1 MDQCKEN
8 ERKIILFTMLL
19 VLILGSIEFGF
30 IKIISVIDKQ
40 ASSISNA
47 INLKNSQQIEID
59 NIKMNAQKNPNVKK
73 QKEIDRLVLQS
84 VRVEREIESYT
95 SAFVDARQMGQLLA
109 SIMDRYSG
117 LELKQVQNSP
127 FVPVEIPGIAEPWLY
142 RHDLFLEMEG
152 SYLDVMDY
160 VRHVEGLP
168 RKIQWQSLN
177 FEVEEHPRGLLQV
190 EVFTLSTSEEWIG
203 T

>member
-1 MDQCKEN
+1 M
-8 ERKIILFTMLL
+8 II
-19 VLILGSIEFGF
+19 GSIEFGF
-30 IKIISVIDKQ
+30 IKMISAIKMQ
-40 ASSISNA
+40 TSSISNA
-47 INLKNSQQIEID
+47 IKLKDSQQIEIE
-59 NIKMNAQKNPNVKK
+59 NIKMNARKDPNTKK
-73 QKEIDRLVLQS
+73 QKVIDQLTRQS
-84 VRVEREIESYT
+84 DRVEREIESYT
-95 SAFVDARQMGQLLA
+95 SAFVDAKQMGQLLA

-117 LELKQVQNSP
+117 LELKRLQNSP
-127 FVPVEIPGIAEPWLY
+127 FVPVEIPGIEEPWLY

-152 SYLDVMDY
+152 NYLDIMDY

-177 FEVEEHPRGLLQV
+177 FEVQDHPRGLLQV